1 MNEIANH
8 LAFTAETSLNSLYL
22 YNIYK
27 TDQNTD
33 NSIFFLMCNHNRSGR
48 TSGFFR
54 SKGRVTIAWPMKTF
68 ISRCYV
74 RNASSGVVVPYTVI
88 CVLSIYYSFIVH
100 LRGTIICFRIAV
112 VKYVAGDAL
121 ALSCGADWL
130 WTLCRLRVVAW
141 TRHLGYNT
149 LYHSGRLAYLF
160 SSLEGPMNHC

>member
-1 MNEIANH
+1 MQYITFWCISLHNVRIVPIYSH
-8 LAFTAETSLNSLYL
+8 TSWQFSRVSSVDGLVCSY
-22 YNIYK
+22 
-27 TDQNTD
+27 
-33 NSIFFLMCNHNRSGR
+33 RPAR

-74 RNASSGVVVPYTVI
+74 RNSFSGVVVPYTAI
-88 CVLSIYYSFIVH
+88 CVLSFYYSFIVH

-112 VKYVAGDAL
+112 VTCRAGDAL

-130 WTLCRLRVVAW
+130 WTLCWLGVVAW

-149 LYHSGRLAYLF
+149 LYHSGRLAHLF
-160 SSLEGPMNHC
+160 SSL